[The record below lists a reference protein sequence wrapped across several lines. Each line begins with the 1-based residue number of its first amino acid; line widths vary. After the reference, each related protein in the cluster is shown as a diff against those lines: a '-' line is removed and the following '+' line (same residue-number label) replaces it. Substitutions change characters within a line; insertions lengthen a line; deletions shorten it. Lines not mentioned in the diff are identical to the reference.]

1 MTETMLVLSEREVRR
16 LVDLDDL
23 IAALERAHVQFS
35 TGQAVMPVR
44 QVTPL
49 AEIGGR
55 ITSMPAYLAGERAL
69 GMKVVTYFKDNPQR
83 GLPAILAAIHLYS
96 VETGKLAAILDG
108 TYLTAIR
115 TACASAMATKAL
127 ANPETP
133 LLGILGAGVQARA
146 HIETLSKVRRLTRIK
161 LFSPSGNSARRLK
174 HELEAEIK
182 IPIDIAPS
190 AEAAVRDS
198 DLVVTA
204 TTASTPIIDRA
215 WLKAGAHV
223 NAIGS
228 HRPDLRELDG
238 ATLKA
243 ARLVVDS
250 RDAIMTECGDV
261 LLAIKDGAID
271 AGHAATEIGEVLAG
285 RKPGR
290 THAAE
295 ITIYKSVGVA
305 VQDVAAAALVYRK
318 AVETKAGVEV
328 EL

>member
-1 MTETMLVLSEREVRR
+1 MLVLSESEIRR
-16 LVDLDDL
+16 LVDIDDL
-23 IAALERAHVQFS
+23 VAALGRAHVQFS

-55 ITSMPAYLAGERAL
+55 ITSMPAYLASDRAL
-69 GMKVVTYFKDNPQR
+69 GMKVVTYFKDNSKH

-127 ANPETP
+127 ANSETP
-133 LLGILGAGVQARA
+133 VLGILGAGVQARA
-146 HIETLSKVRRLTRIK
+146 HIETLSKVRRLGKIK
-161 LFSPSGNSARRLK
+161 IYSPSGKSAVTLK
-174 HELEAEIK
+174 QELEAGIK
-182 IPIDIAPS
+182 IPIDVAPS
-190 AEAAVRDS
+190 AEAALRDA

-204 TTASTPIIDRA
+204 TTAATPIVERA
-215 WLKAGAHV
+215 WLKVGAHV

-250 RDAIMTECGDV
+250 RDAIMAECGDV

-271 AGHAATEIGEVLAG
+271 AGHASTEIGEVLAG

-290 THAAE
+290 ANAAE

-305 VQDVAAAALVYRK
+305 IQDVAAAALVYRK
-318 AVETKAGVEV
+318 AVAAKIGTEV

>member
-1 MTETMLVLSEREVRR
+1 MTETMLVLAESEIRR
-16 LVDLDDL
+16 LVDVDELT
-23 IAALERAHVQFS
+23 AALERAHVQFS
-35 TGQAVMPVR
+35 AGQAVMPVR

-115 TACASAMATKAL
+115 TACASAMATKVL

-133 LLGILGAGVQARA
+133 VLGILGAGVQARA
-146 HIETLSKVRRLTRIK
+146 HIETLSRVRRLAKIK
-161 LFSPSGNSARRLK
+161 IYSPSGHSARKLK
-174 HELEAEIK
+174 EELEPAIK
-182 IPIDIAPS
+182 TPIDAAPS

-204 TTASTPIIDRA
+204 TTAAAPIIERA
-215 WLKAGAHV
+215 WLKGGAHV

-250 RDAIMTECGDV
+250 RDAIMGECGDV
-261 LLAIKDGAID
+261 LLAIKEGTID
-271 AGHAATEIGEVLAG
+271 ARHASTEIGEVIAG

-290 THAAE
+290 TSAAE

-318 AVETKAGVEV
+318 AVETNVGTEV

>member
-1 MTETMLVLSEREVRR
+1 MLVLSEKAIRT
-16 LVDLDDL
+16 L
-23 IAALERAHVQFS
+23 IDVEELTDALARAHVQFS
-35 TGQAVMPVR
+35 TGHAVMPVR

-55 ITSMPAYLAGERAL
+55 ITSMPAYLASDRAL
-69 GMKVVTYFKDNPQR
+69 GMKVVTYFKDNPKH

-127 ANPETP
+127 AHPESP
-133 LLGILGAGVQARA
+133 VLGILGAGVQARA
-146 HIETLSKVRRLTRIK
+146 HIETLSKVRRLAKIK
-161 LFSPSGNSARRLK
+161 IYSPSGKSARTLK
-174 HELEAEIK
+174 QELEPAMK
-182 IPIDIAPS
+182 IPIEAAPS

-204 TTASTPIIDRA
+204 TTAATPIIERA
-215 WLKAGAHV
+215 WLKPGAHV

-261 LLAIKDGAID
+261 LLAIKEGAID
-271 AGHAATEIGEVLAG
+271 ASHVSTEIGEVLAG
-285 RKPGR
+285 QKPGR
-290 THAAE
+290 TNAAE

-305 VQDVAAAALVYRK
+305 IQDVAAAALVYGK
-318 AVETKAGVEV
+318 AVEARIGTEV

>member
-1 MTETMLVLSEREVRR
+1 MLVLSEKDIRR
-16 LVDLDDL
+16 LIDVEELTD
-23 IAALERAHVQFS
+23 ALARAHVQFS

-44 QVTPL
+44 QVTSLPD
-49 AEIGGR
+49 IGGR
-55 ITSMPAYLAGERAL
+55 ITSMPAYLAVDRAL
-69 GMKVVTYFKDNPQR
+69 GMKVVTYFKDNPDR

-127 ANPETP
+127 ANPDTP
-133 LLGILGAGVQARA
+133 VLGILGAGVQARA
-146 HIETLSKVRRLTRIK
+146 HIETLSQ
-161 LFSPSGNSARRLK
+161 ARRLK
-174 HELEAEIK
+174 KIKIYSPSGKSGGRVKEELEAAIK
-182 IPIDIAPS
+182 IPIDIAPT
-190 AEAAVRDS
+190 AEAAVRDA

-204 TTASTPIIDRA
+204 TTAATPIIDRA
-215 WLKAGAHV
+215 WLKTGAHV

-243 ARLVVDS
+243 ATLVVDS
-250 RDAIMTECGDV
+250 REAIMTECGDV
-261 LLAIKDGAID
+261 LLAIKDGALD
-271 AGHAATEIGEVLAG
+271 AGRAWTEIGEVLAG

-290 THAAE
+290 TNAAE
-295 ITIYKSVGVA
+295 VTIYKSVGVA
-305 VQDVAAAALVYRK
+305 IQDVAAAALVYRK
-318 AVETKAGVEV
+318 AVEAKIGTEV